1 MEGSLQYVSRLYYVG
16 PQAKE
21 TAIKCL
27 EGVDPDIVQAFGWP
41 RVDLWMPSKHHISND
56 AVKKIHAEFG
66 DGFLLFS
73 SDFGINSQR
82 LLEERSLRLELFGA
96 KKTKYELEFM
106 RKQQEGSYRSFVQF
120 LDLLREMDSDSR
132 IPMIIVRP
140 HPAEDHKVWL
150 EKTSDLKKTK
160 VVYQGE
166 ITPWLLASKGL
177 LHRGCTTAIQA
188 SISEVKTG
196 FLASYSDTNSNSIV
210 PQISPN
216 LHTLEDVAKWA
227 NSDSNEA
234 SYRDN
239 EDILKDHISFSARGA
254 TETIAT
260 DMMTLTGDCV
270 SQSSVRKKSMLRKAL
285 VKLILSSRARRNKT
299 KAKNP
304 HGLGKLPKHN
314 KMQDGIAS
322 KEIKNHLNTMYPQE
336 KFHVV
341 EVINDLCFVEIT
353 GQ

>member
-1 MEGSLQYVSRLYYVG
+1 
-16 PQAKE
+16 
-21 TAIKCL
+21 
-27 EGVDPDIVQAFGWP
+27 
-41 RVDLWMPSKHHISND
+41 
-56 AVKKIHAEFG
+56 
-66 DGFLLFS
+66 
-73 SDFGINSQR
+73 
-82 LLEERSLRLELFGA
+82 
-96 KKTKYELEFM
+96 
-106 RKQQEGSYRSFVQF
+106 
-120 LDLLREMDSDSR
+120 
-132 IPMIIVRP
+132 MIIVRP

-196 FLASYSDTNSNSIV
+196 FLASYWTRIV
-210 PQISPN
+210 TQSY
-216 LHTLEDVAKWA
+216 LKYLLTYTLEDVAKWA

-270 SQSSVRKKSMLRKAL
+270 SQSSVRKNQCS
-285 VKLILSSRARRNKT
+285 
-299 KAKNP
+299 
-304 HGLGKLPKHN
+304 GKRW
-314 KMQDGIAS
+314 
-322 KEIKNHLNTMYPQE
+322 
-336 KFHVV
+336 
-341 EVINDLCFVEIT
+341 
-353 GQ
+353 